1 MESVKVSFENILSG
15 LLLRFGKAN
24 LIDVKVVQDDLF
36 NRYGILMSSSVLD
49 YNGIHNFIMKI
60 EDNYY
65 PLEGSSKWLEDKQG
79 DFMSVYFSDLSVE
92 EFVLLKINELGAI
105 SEHQIS
111 SVFCNEQEEIISK
124 LIEDLKVVYVWNDDI
139 PYDDYQELQLTF
151 FGDAIVFQ
159 LQNSTELDEFKKML
173 SKEGYDVSLVTEF
186 LNVQDFSRNIYEILS
201 LDNFLQ
207 FCYKYDRASKIDCDL
222 VGYTKR

>member
-65 PLEGSSKWLEDKQG
+65 PLEGSSKCLEDKQG

-105 SEHQIS
+105 SEYQIS

-151 FGDAIVFQ
+151 FGDAMVFQ

>member
-105 SEHQIS
+105 SEYQIS

-151 FGDAIVFQ
+151 FGDAMVFQ

-201 LDNFLQ
+201 LDNFYLIKACNLLI
-207 FCYKYDRASKIDCDL
+207 FCVNCVKYN
-222 VGYTKR
+222 

>member
-1 MESVKVSFENILSG
+1 MVSVKVSFENILSG

-105 SEHQIS
+105 SEYQIS

-151 FGDAIVFQ
+151 FGDAMVFQ